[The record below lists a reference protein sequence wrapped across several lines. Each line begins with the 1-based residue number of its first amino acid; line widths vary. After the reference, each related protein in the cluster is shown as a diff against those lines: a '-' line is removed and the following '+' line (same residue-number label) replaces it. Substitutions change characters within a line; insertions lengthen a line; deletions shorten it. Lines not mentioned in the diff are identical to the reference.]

1 MIMRIRE
8 LREDAEMTQQQLA
21 NGMGVVRNAV
31 SNWENEISLPRVR
44 QLPAPGA
51 PAPRPGGALWLPDR
65 GSILPIPYH
74 RGGAL
79 TMSCYDTNIYKIARL
94 KAGKTQEGA
103 SEALG
108 ISVESL
114 KAYESYSRLPP
125 AGVVDRMCV
134 VYDALYL
141 AYQHNRIASGDV
153 KVIPEIEVLDLPR
166 ASIRLINR
174 VIQFAEKRRDRELLT
189 IAEDGVISPEERPL
203 YEEIVAELDGLIQAA
218 MELKVAEAR
227 ELQE

>member
-1 MIMRIRE
+1 
-8 LREDAEMTQQQLA
+8 
-21 NGMGVVRNAV
+21 
-31 SNWENEISLPRVR
+31 
-44 QLPAPGA
+44 
-51 PAPRPGGALWLPDR
+51 
-65 GSILPIPYH
+65 
-74 RGGAL
+74 
-79 TMSCYDTNIYKIARL
+79 
-94 KAGKTQEGA
+94 
-103 SEALG
+103 
-108 ISVESL
+108 
-114 KAYESYSRLPP
+114 
-125 AGVVDRMCV
+125 MCV

-218 MELKVAEAR
+218 MELKVAESR